1 MQWPVVHIRV
11 AYDLWHRRQ
20 STHCT
25 ISAYPPVEHELE
37 AKNQSSAASTATQQF
52 KLQALHGLK
61 LFERYGHS

>member
-37 AKNQSSAASTATQQF
+37 AKNQSSAASTAT
-52 KLQALHGLK
+52 
-61 LFERYGHS
+61 